1 MEKDYIYNVLLER
14 GYNTY
19 TARLVAEELLKLHKP
34 LSEYLTYWLDNE
46 SHRKDFII
54 NGYSIFQLQME
65 RQMTYPA
72 ALLTMEWLINE
83 PKIALKSLKRKIR

>member
-19 TARLVAEELLKLHKP
+19 TARLVAEELKLHKP
-34 LSEYLTYWLDNE
+34 LSDYLTYWLGNE
-46 SHRKDFII
+46 SYRKDFTI

>member
-34 LSEYLTYWLDNE
+34 LSDYLTYWLGNE
-46 SHRKDFII
+46 SCRKDFAT
-54 NGYSIFQLQME
+54 NGYSILRLQME

-72 ALLTMEWLINE
+72 ALLTMEWLMNE
-83 PKIALKSLKRKIR
+83 PEIALKSLKRKIR

>member
-14 GYNTY
+14 GYN
-19 TARLVAEELLKLHKP
+19 
-34 LSEYLTYWLDNE
+34 
-46 SHRKDFII
+46 
-54 NGYSIFQLQME
+54 SIFQLQME